1 MERRD
6 DHFAQHSPAVAWMQ
20 LTDAPGRL
28 AMERSAH
35 RRSHS
40 APQHPE
46 ALSSPPPPAPLPL
59 NTQRRGTSSG

>member
-6 DHFAQHSPAVAWMQ
+6 DRFAHSPAVAWMQ

-40 APQHPE
+40 APQQPA
-46 ALSSPPPPAPLPL
+46 ALSSPPPSAPLPQ
-59 NTQRRGTSSG
+59 NTQRQGVSSG